1 MDYLDRLTY
10 STGDYFEDNLIN
22 KEGDVVNM
30 SMIAKDNG
38 GMAIPPLEN
47 GVYIA
52 ICSGLIDLG
61 IQVSEQFGTKSR
73 KMIVQWIIAG
83 ETIDVNGEQLPRSM
97 HKQYGFSIGSKSNLR
112 KDLEAWRGRAFTD
125 EELNGFDLKNI
136 LNVPCQMQIITKE
149 RVGKSDVNNISG
161 IMSLPKGNN
170 VDKLNEEDLTFFDIE
185 DTSTY
190 KNFERIP
197 KWVQEVIK
205 QAENY
210 ESSGLK
216 KYVEENVKEE
226 VVEDGEFITV
236 EDTDD
241 LPF

>member
-1 MDYLDRLTY
+1 
-10 STGDYFEDNLIN
+10 
-22 KEGDVVNM
+22 M
-30 SMIAKDNG
+30 SMIAKDSG
-38 GMAIPPLEN
+38 GVSIPPLAN

-61 IQVSEQFGTKSR
+61 VQTSEQFGTKSR
-73 KMIVQWIIAG
+73 KMIVQWSIIG
-83 ETIDVNGEQLPRSM
+83 ETVDVNGEQLPRIM
-97 HKQYGFSIGSKSNLR
+97 HKQYGFSLGSKSNLR
-112 KDLEAWRGRAFTD
+112 KDLEAWRGRAFTE

-149 RVGKSDVNNISG
+149 RAGKSDVNNISG
-161 IMSLPKGNN
+161 IMSLPKGNS
-170 VDKLNEEDLTFFDIE
+170 VDKLNDTDLVYFDIE
-185 DTSTY
+185 DASTY
-190 KNFERIP
+190 KQFEKTP
-197 KWVQEVIK
+197 KWIQEVIK

-226 VVEDGEFITV
+226 VTDGEYITV
-236 EDTDD
+236 DDTDD

>member
-1 MDYLDRLTY
+1 
-10 STGDYFEDNLIN
+10 
-22 KEGDVVNM
+22 M

-38 GMAIPPLEN
+38 GISIPPLAN

-73 KMIVQWIIAG
+73 KMIVQWTILG
-83 ETIDVNGEQLPRSM
+83 ETVDVNGEQLPRIM
-97 HKQYGFSIGSKSNLR
+97 HKQYGFSLGSKSNLR
-112 KDLEAWRGRAFTD
+112 KDLEAWRGRAFTE

-149 RVGKSDVNNISG
+149 RAGKSDVNNISG

-170 VDKLNEEDLTFFDIE
+170 VDKLNDADLVYFDIE
-185 DTSTY
+185 DVSTY
-190 KNFERIP
+190 KQFERIP

-210 ESSGLK
+210 EESGLK
-216 KYVEENVKEE
+216 KYVEENVKEVSE
-226 VVEDGEFITV
+226 EDEFITV
-236 EDTDD
+236 DDTDD

>member
-1 MDYLDRLTY
+1 
-10 STGDYFEDNLIN
+10 
-22 KEGDVVNM
+22 M

-38 GMAIPPLEN
+38 GISIPPLAN

-73 KMIVQWIIAG
+73 KMIVQWTILG
-83 ETIDVNGEQLPRSM
+83 ETVDVNGEQLPRIM
-97 HKQYGFSIGSKSNLR
+97 HKQYGFSLGSKSNLR
-112 KDLEAWRGRAFTD
+112 KDLEAWRGRAFTE

-149 RVGKSDVNNISG
+149 RAGKSDVNNISG

-170 VDKLNEEDLTFFDIE
+170 VDKLNDADLVYFDIE
-185 DTSTY
+185 DVSTY
-190 KNFERIP
+190 KQFERIP

-210 ESSGLK
+210 EESGLK

-226 VVEDGEFITV
+226 VVEDGDFITV
-236 EDTDD
+236 DDADD

>member
-1 MDYLDRLTY
+1 
-10 STGDYFEDNLIN
+10 
-22 KEGDVVNM
+22 M

-38 GMAIPPLEN
+38 GISIPPLAN

-73 KMIVQWIIAG
+73 KMIVQWNILG
-83 ETIDVNGEQLPRSM
+83 ETVDVNGEQLPRIM
-97 HKQYGFSIGSKSNLR
+97 HKQYGFSLGSKSNLR
-112 KDLEAWRGRAFTD
+112 KDLEAWRGRAFTE

-149 RVGKSDVNNISG
+149 RAGKSDVNNISG

-170 VDKLNEEDLTFFDIE
+170 VDKLNDADLVYFDIE
-185 DTSTY
+185 DVSTY
-190 KNFERIP
+190 KQFERIP

-210 ESSGLK
+210 EESGLK
-216 KYVEENVKEE
+216 KYVEENVKEVSE
-226 VVEDGEFITV
+226 EDEFITV
-236 EDTDD
+236 DDTED

>member
-1 MDYLDRLTY
+1 
-10 STGDYFEDNLIN
+10 
-22 KEGDVVNM
+22 M

-38 GMAIPPLEN
+38 GIVIPPLEN

-61 IQVSEQFGTKSR
+61 VQNNEQFGTKSR
-73 KMIVQWIIAG
+73 KMLIQWTIIG
-83 ETIDVNGEQLPRSM
+83 EEIEVNGEKFPRRM
-97 HKQYGFSIGSKSNLR
+97 HKQYGFSLSSKSNLR
-112 KDLEAWRGRAFTD
+112 KDLEAWRGKAFTS
-125 EELNGFDLKNI
+125 EELNGFDLVNI

-149 RVGKSDVNNISG
+149 RKGKSDVNDISG

-170 VDKLNEEDLTFFDIE
+170 VEKLPADKLLFFDME
-185 DTSTY
+185 DNSTFI
-190 KNFERIP
+190 NFEQLT
-197 KWVQEVIK
+197 KWIQDTIK
-205 QAENY
+205 CSEDY

-216 KYVEENVKEE
+216 KYVEENVHENNEE
-226 VVEDGEFITV
+226 EGDQDGEFITV

>member
-1 MDYLDRLTY
+1 
-10 STGDYFEDNLIN
+10 
-22 KEGDVVNM
+22 M

-38 GMAIPPLEN
+38 GISIPPLAN

-73 KMIVQWIIAG
+73 KMIVQWTILG
-83 ETIDVNGEQLPRSM
+83 ETVDVNGEQLPRIM
-97 HKQYGFSIGSKSNLR
+97 HKQYGFSLGSKSNLR
-112 KDLEAWRGRAFTD
+112 KDLEAWRGRAFTE

-149 RVGKSDVNNISG
+149 RAGKSDVNNISG

-170 VDKLNEEDLTFFDIE
+170 VDKLNDADLVYFDIE
-185 DTSTY
+185 DVSTY
-190 KNFERIP
+190 KQFERIP

-210 ESSGLK
+210 EESGLK
-216 KYVEENVKEE
+216 KYVEENVKEVSE
-226 VVEDGEFITV
+226 EDEFITV
-236 EDTDD
+236 DNTED

>member
-1 MDYLDRLTY
+1 
-10 STGDYFEDNLIN
+10 
-22 KEGDVVNM
+22 M

-38 GMAIPPLEN
+38 GISIPPLAN

-73 KMIVQWIIAG
+73 KMIVQWTILG
-83 ETIDVNGEQLPRSM
+83 ETVDVNGEQLPRIM
-97 HKQYGFSIGSKSNLR
+97 HKQYGFSLGSKSNLR
-112 KDLEAWRGRAFTD
+112 KDLEAWRGRAFTE

-149 RVGKSDVNNISG
+149 RAGKTDVNNISG

-170 VDKLNEEDLTFFDIE
+170 VDKLNDADLVYFDIE
-185 DTSTY
+185 DVSTY
-190 KNFERIP
+190 KQFERIP

-210 ESSGLK
+210 EESGLK
-216 KYVEENVKEE
+216 KYVEENVKEVSE
-226 VVEDGEFITV
+226 EDEFITV
-236 EDTDD
+236 DDTED

>member
-1 MDYLDRLTY
+1 
-10 STGDYFEDNLIN
+10 
-22 KEGDVVNM
+22 M

-38 GMAIPPLEN
+38 GMSIPPLED

-61 IQVSEQFGTKSR
+61 IQKNTFNEEGRPSR
-73 KMIVQWIIAG
+73 KMIIQWTILG
-83 ETIDVNGEQLPRSM
+83 ETIDINGEQLPRTM

-170 VDKLNEEDLTFFDIE
+170 IDKLNEEDLIFFDIE
-185 DTSTY
+185 DSSTY
-190 KNFERIP
+190 KNFEKVS
-197 KWVQEVIK
+197 KWIQEVIK

-226 VVEDGEFITV
+226 VEDGEYITV
-236 EDTDD
+236 DDNED

>member
-1 MDYLDRLTY
+1 
-10 STGDYFEDNLIN
+10 
-22 KEGDVVNM
+22 M

-38 GMAIPPLEN
+38 GISIPPLQN

-73 KMIVQWIIAG
+73 KMIVQWTVLD
-83 ETIDVNGEQLPRSM
+83 ETIEINGEKLPRVM
-97 HKQYGFSIGSKSNLR
+97 HKQYGFSIGAKSNLR
-112 KDLEAWRGRAFTD
+112 KDLESWRGRAFTD
-125 EELNGFDLKNI
+125 SELNGFDLKNI

-161 IMSLPKGNN
+161 IMSLPKGNS
-170 VDKLNEEDLTFFDIE
+170 VDKLNEKDLIYFDIE
-185 DTSTY
+185 DLNTY
-190 KNFERIP
+190 KDFERAP
-197 KWVQEVIK
+197 KWIQEVIK

-216 KYVEENVKEE
+216 KYVEENIKEDI
-226 VVEDGEFITV
+226 EDGEFITV
-236 EDTDD
+236 DDTED
-241 LPF
+241 LLF

>member
-1 MDYLDRLTY
+1 
-10 STGDYFEDNLIN
+10 
-22 KEGDVVNM
+22 M

-38 GMAIPPLEN
+38 GISIPPLAN

-73 KMIVQWIIAG
+73 KMIVQWTILG
-83 ETIDVNGEQLPRSM
+83 ETVDVNGEQLPRIM
-97 HKQYGFSIGSKSNLR
+97 HKQYGFSLGSKSNLR
-112 KDLEAWRGRAFTD
+112 KDLEAWRGRAFTE

-149 RVGKSDVNNISG
+149 RAGKSDVNNISG

-170 VDKLNEEDLTFFDIE
+170 VDKLNDADLVYFDIE
-185 DTSTY
+185 DVSTY
-190 KNFERIP
+190 KQFERIP

-210 ESSGLK
+210 EESGLK
-216 KYVEENVKEE
+216 KYVEENVKEVSE
-226 VVEDGEFITV
+226 EDEFITV
-236 EDTDD
+236 DDTED

>member
-1 MDYLDRLTY
+1 
-10 STGDYFEDNLIN
+10 
-22 KEGDVVNM
+22 M

-38 GMAIPPLEN
+38 GISIPPLAN

-73 KMIVQWIIAG
+73 KMIVQWTILG
-83 ETIDVNGEQLPRSM
+83 ETVDVNCEQLPRIM
-97 HKQYGFSIGSKSNLR
+97 HKQYGFSLGSKSNLR
-112 KDLEAWRGRAFTD
+112 KDLEAWRGRAFTE

-149 RVGKSDVNNISG
+149 RAGKSDVNNISG

-170 VDKLNEEDLTFFDIE
+170 VDKLNDADLVYFDIE
-185 DTSTY
+185 DVSTY
-190 KNFERIP
+190 KQFERIP

-210 ESSGLK
+210 EESGLK
-216 KYVEENVKEE
+216 KYVEENVKEVSE
-226 VVEDGEFITV
+226 EDEFITV
-236 EDTDD
+236 DDTDD

>member
-1 MDYLDRLTY
+1 
-10 STGDYFEDNLIN
+10 
-22 KEGDVVNM
+22 M

-38 GMAIPPLEN
+38 GISIPPLAN

-73 KMIVQWIIAG
+73 KMIVQWTILG
-83 ETIDVNGEQLPRSM
+83 ETVDVNGEQLPRIM
-97 HKQYGFSIGSKSNLR
+97 HKQYGFSLGSKSNLR
-112 KDLEAWRGRAFTD
+112 KDLEAWRGRAFTE

-149 RVGKSDVNNISG
+149 RAGKSDVNNISG

-170 VDKLNEEDLTFFDIE
+170 VDKLNDADLVYFDIE
-185 DTSTY
+185 DVSTY
-190 KNFERIP
+190 KQFERIP

-210 ESSGLK
+210 EKSGLK
-216 KYVEENVKEE
+216 KYVEENVKEVSE
-226 VVEDGEFITV
+226 EDEFITV
-236 EDTDD
+236 DDTED